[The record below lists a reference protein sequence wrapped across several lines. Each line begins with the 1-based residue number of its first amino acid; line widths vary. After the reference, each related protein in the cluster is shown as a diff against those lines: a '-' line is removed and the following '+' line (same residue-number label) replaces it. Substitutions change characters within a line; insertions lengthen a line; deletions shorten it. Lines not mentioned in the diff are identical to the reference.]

1 MSADRKPP
9 PPGGEEQPALPLPD
23 PAPKSKRQRRGDNTR
38 HRRGIASDGRIGQTL
53 RLHPEAWE
61 QLKILT
67 AKERVNAHDLLVE
80 AVNDL
85 FVKHGY
91 PPIA

>member
-1 MSADRKPP
+1 MSADRGPSP
-9 PPGGEEQPALPLPD
+9 SDEDEQPALPLSD
-23 PAPKSKRQRRGDNTR
+23 PAPKSKRQRRGDSTR
-38 HRRGIASDGRIGQTL
+38 HRRGIAADGRIGQTL